1 MRKTMKVWALLAALL
16 LLAGAC
22 GGDDDTPSGT
32 GDDGG
37 GAPDATIIH
46 GTTDQPIS
54 YDPAGSYDLPSW
66 NVIYNVYEGL
76 LTIPPGGNQP
86 EPALAESCEFED
98 ASTYTCTLREGVTFH
113 DGSEFDAEDV
123 VASFERN
130 ISINDPNGAC
140 SLLGALAP
148 CGEWNEDAITTEGNT
163 VTFHLTRDDA
173 TFPFI
178 LTTGAGAIVP
188 SEYPADEL
196 QSDSSAV
203 GTGRYSVAE
212 YRPGEQT
219 VLEANPEYWGEAP
232 ANGRVIIQYFDRS
245 SALKLAV
252 EQGEVDI
259 AYRSLTPTEIG
270 DLEGN
275 DAVEV
280 VEGNGTEIR
289 YLVFNTSFEPFD
301 QVEVRQAIAA
311 AIDRQAIVQNVYN
324 DTVQPLYS
332 MVPEGLAGHIPAF
345 QEAFGD
351 APDVAAAEQL
361 LADAGLETPVELEIW
376 WTPSHYGDSSADE
389 YTEIKRALEDSGLF
403 TVNLKSTE
411 WDQYS
416 EAAFTDQYPAYQLGW
431 FPDYPD
437 PDNYL
442 TPFYSSESFLNIHY
456 NNKEVDR
463 LLAEQ
468 AASTDQAEREEIFQ
482 QIQEIAAEDVP
493 IIPIWQGNQVAVTQ
507 PGISGVDQTFDPS
520 FQFRYWLISKEG

>member
-1 MRKTMKVWALLAALL
+1 MRRASKLWALLLALMLVTAA
-16 LLAGAC
+16 C
-22 GGDDDTPSGT
+22 GDDDEPSGN

-37 GAPDATIIH
+37 AASDVTIIH

-76 LTIPPGGNQP
+76 LTIPPGGNTP
-86 EPALAESCEFED
+86 EPALAESCDFED

-123 VASFERN
+123 VHSFRRN
-130 ISINDPNGAC
+130 IQINDPNGAC

-148 CGEWNEDAITTEGNT
+148 CGEWNDDAITTEGNT

-188 SEYPADEL
+188 SEYPGNEL
-196 QSDSSAV
+196 QSDENAV
-203 GTGRYSVAE
+203 GTGRYTMAE

-219 VLEANPEYWGEAP
+219 VLEAYSDYWGDAP
-232 ANGRVIIQYFDRS
+232 ANSRAIIQYFDES

-270 DLEGN
+270 DLEG
-275 DAVEV
+275 DDSVEV
-280 VEGNGTEIR
+280 VTGNGTEIR

-301 QVEVRQAIAA
+301 DVKVRQAIAA
-311 AIDRQAIVQNVYN
+311 TIDRQAIVDNVYN
-324 DTVQPLYS
+324 GTVQPLYS

-345 QEAFGD
+345 ADALGE
-351 APDVAAAEQL
+351 APDVSAAETL
-361 LADAGLETPVELEIW
+361 LQEAGVETPLELEIW

-389 YTEIKRALEDSGLF
+389 YTEIKRSLEDSGLF
-403 TVNLKSTE
+403 TVDLKSTE

-442 TPFYSSESFLNIHY
+442 TPFYSKDSFLNIHY
-456 NNKEVDR
+456 NNKEIND
-463 LLAEQ
+463 LLAAQ
-468 AASTDQAEREEIFQ
+468 AASTDAAEREQIFQ

-493 IIPIWQGNQVAVTQ
+493 IVPIWQGDQVAAVQ
-507 PGISGVDQTFDPS
+507 PGVTGVEDTFDPS

>member
-1 MRKTMKVWALLAALL
+1 MRKATKLWALLMALM
-16 LLAGAC
+16 LLAAAC
-22 GGDDDTPSGT
+22 GGDDDAPSGD
-32 GDDGG
+32 GDPG
-37 GAPDATIIH
+37 GASDATIIH

-76 LTIPPGGNQP
+76 LTIPPGGNTP
-86 EPALAESCEFED
+86 EPALAESCEYED
-98 ASTYTCTLREGVTFH
+98 PSTFTCTLREGVTFH
-113 DGSEFDAEDV
+113 DGSDFGPEDV
-123 VASFERN
+123 VASFKRN

-148 CGEWNEDAITTEGNT
+148 CGEWSDDAITTEGNT

-178 LTTGAGAIVP
+178 LTTGTGAIAP
-188 SEYPADEL
+188 SEYPANDL
-196 QSDSSAV
+196 QADASTA
-203 GTGRYSVAE
+203 GTGPYSVAE

-219 VLEANPEYWGEAP
+219 VLEANPDYWGDPP
-232 ANGRVIIQYFDRS
+232 ANGRVIIQYFDAS

-280 VEGNGTEIR
+280 VKGNGTEIR
-289 YLVFNTSFEPFD
+289 YLVFNTSLEPYD

-311 AIDRQAIVQNVYN
+311 TIDREAIVENVYN
-324 DTVQPLYS
+324 ETVQPLYT
-332 MVPEGLAGHIPAF
+332 MVPEGLPGHSPAF
-345 QEAFGD
+345 EEAFG
-351 APDVAAAEQL
+351 AVPDLGAAEQL
-361 LADAGLETPVELEIW
+361 LADAGIETPLELEIW

-389 YTEIKRALEDSGLF
+389 YTEIKRTLEDSGLF

-416 EAAFTDQYPAYQLGW
+416 TSAFTDQYPAYQLGW

-437 PDNYL
+437 ADNYL
-442 TPFYSSESFLNIHY
+442 TPFYSKDSFLGIHY
-456 NNKEVDR
+456 NNKEVND

-468 AASTDQAEREEIFQ
+468 AASTDPAEREAIFQ
-482 QIQEIAAEDVP
+482 QIQEIAAVDVP
-493 IIPIWQGNQVAVTQ
+493 IVPIWQGEQVGVTQ
-507 PGISGVDQTFDPS
+507 PGISGVEDTFDPS